1 MTAAEYSANY
11 ARERRQWPFI
21 TAKTMKAIHA
31 AYAEAGRK
39 IADIIR
45 NGELVDGALSFDT
58 QRQVDQAILEGSQA
72 IGDAMREGI
81 PALLTA
87 GALGYAAIETAYL
100 VDALGDASGK
110 ITTAGVEKLFTA
122 TSEASVLRSLNTV
135 GADGRIFWSR
145 VPNVSSQFG
154 DDILAMV
161 RASIDQGRD
170 LGKIAAD
177 VNKYIRDGKAGTI
190 HRWGENITPDSK
202 QLLKRVP
209 EHVDYRALRLAR
221 SELGRGLRETALA
234 NGQSNPGGTGL
245 FDWVRVNAIDWG
257 CNCPA
262 NAANGPYLAENY
274 PPYDHPNDQC
284 YARQILKNGTDF
296 RNSLQ
301 AWVNGGADDDLDAWY
316 QNSYIPAQFS
326 A

>member
-1 MTAAEYSANY
+1 M
-11 ARERRQWPFI
+11 

-45 NGELVDGALSFDT
+45 NGELIDGALSFET
-58 QRQVDQAILEGSQA
+58 QRQVDQAILEGSQD
-72 IGDAMREGI
+72 IGNAMREGI
-81 PALLTA
+81 PALITA
-87 GALGYAAIETAYL
+87 GALGYAAIETAYM

-110 ITTAGVEKLFTA
+110 ITASGVEKLFA
-122 TSEASVLRSLNTV
+122 STSEASALRSLNTV

-145 VPNVSSQFG
+145 VPNVSSHFG

-221 SELGRGLRETALA
+221 SELGRGLQATAKE
-234 NGQSNPGGTGL
+234 NGRTNPGATGWY
-245 FDWVRVNAIDWG
+245 DWVRINTIEWDCV
-257 CNCPA
+257 CPS
-262 NAANGPYLAENY
+262 NQANGPYEYDNVPGY
-274 PPYDHPNDQC
+274 PHPHCQC
-284 YARQILKNGTDF
+284 IVRAILKNGTDF

-301 AWVNGGADDDLDAWY
+301 AWVNGGSDIDLDTWY
-316 QNSYIPAQFS
+316 TNRYLPAKFS